1 MGPTRSE
8 PKSPLKAGSTTSHYA
23 FWGTQSRNTSAEKL
37 REHLRRLL
45 NTPDDE
51 LRIVQPAWFYDGERV
66 GTNLGREAARTG
78 AYEAKRQKSVS
89 VNTRCSL

>member
-8 PKSPLKAGSTTSHYA
+8 PQPPLKTGPTTPRYA
-23 FWGTQSRNTSAEKL
+23 FLGTQSRNTSAEKL

-66 GTNLGREAARTG
+66 GTNLGKEAAVRVDT
-78 AYEAKRQKSVS
+78 RPSVR
-89 VNTRCSL
+89 NRYL